1 MKLYYVHDP
10 MCSWCWAFRP
20 VWTEIV
26 QALPRRVIAER
37 LLGGLAPDSELPMP
51 ESMRAYIET
60 TWRKI
65 QEVAPGTPFNY
76 EFWSRCKPRRS
87 TYPACRAVIA
97 AMRQG
102 SEYEEPM
109 IVAIQEAYYLHAQNP
124 SDDETLIQLA
134 SAIGLDKRR
143 FIMVDLNSAETRM
156 ELLKQIALSKKFGTL
171 GFPSLILCENN
182 TYRTLTYDYHNPG
195 LVLDQLDG

>member
-20 VWTEIV
+20 VWTEIA
-26 QALPRRVIAER
+26 QALPRHVIAER

-65 QEVAPGTPFNY
+65 QEVAPETPFNY
-76 EFWSRCKPRRS
+76 EFWSRCKPRRP

-102 SEYEEPM
+102 S
-109 IVAIQEAYYLHAQNP
+109 
-124 SDDETLIQLA
+124 D
-134 SAIGLDKRR
+134 
-143 FIMVDLNSAETRM
+143 TR
-156 ELLKQIALSKKFGTL
+156 K
-171 GFPSLILCENN
+171 P
-182 TYRTLTYDYHNPG
+182 
-195 LVLDQLDG
+195 